1 MDEENKK
8 IDISAFFDR
17 VDQVG
22 KVANKALKQSD
33 SNISSFNA
41 NKTLI
46 NSISVSIEAM
56 KTEIRDI
63 ANYIVVQNKLENDA
77 AEDKKL
83 EEQDLRQK
91 EQARERALAM
101 GQQGPKGDP
110 GKPAEPQKGGSFIG
124 GLIKLLFAGGGLVLA
139 AKTLFP
145 ALLPFLGK
153 VLIPKIALGLKGVLA
168 GSIKGIGGLL
178 VKLLSPLTKVKLIG
192 GVFSTIVKGITSGFG
207 NVAKIATGLVTALF
221 GANLLSGGSAKAGEN
236 NMSFSTGEGGG
247 DAIADQLKEDSD
259 KEEKKVA
266 KEETKDKVEKIGKD
280 EIKNNTMKIGEFES
294 DEKKPEGFAR
304 GLAGVGDF
312 LTGGRFDF
320 DKRGSSVTDKLAP
333 SGMIMNAVAPPQV
346 DTSAIAPRNKPNT
359 SEVIIRSTSPT
370 IPFIRTVKNQY
381 LSTNPN
387 TNKLPP
393 EIARM
398 IQ

>member
-8 IDISAFFDR
+8 IDIGAFFDR

-63 ANYIVVQNKLENDA
+63 ANYIVVENKLEKDA
-77 AEDKKL
+77 AEDRKL
-83 EEQDLRQK
+83 EEQDLKQK
-91 EQARERALAM
+91 EEMRERALAL
-101 GQQGPKGDP
+101 GKQGPKGDP
-110 GKPAEPQKGGSFIG
+110 GKPAEPQKGGSFLG
-124 GLIKLLFAGGGLVLA
+124 GLIKTLFVGGGLILA

-153 VLIPKIALGLKGVLA
+153 VLIPKVGLLLKGVLG
-168 GSIKGIGGLL
+168 GSLKNIGALL
-178 VKLLSPLTKVKLIG
+178 VKVLSPLTKVKLIG
-192 GVFSTIVKGITSGFG
+192 GVFKPLLAGITSGFG
-207 NVAKIATGLVTALF
+207 KIATLASSLIGGLFVADALT
-221 GANLLSGGSAKAGEN
+221 GSAKASEN
-236 NMSFSTGEGGG
+236 NMAFSTGEGGG
-247 DAIADQLKEDSD
+247 DAIADQLKEDAN

-266 KEETKDKVEKIGKD
+266 KEETKDKV
-280 EIKNNTMKIGEFES
+280 MKVGEFES

-333 SGMIMNAVAPPQV
+333 SGMIMNAVAPPKP
-346 DTSAIAPRNKPNT
+346 DTSAIAPANKPNT

>member
-8 IDISAFFDR
+8 IDIGAFFDR

-33 SNISSFNA
+33 SNVSAFNA

-63 ANYIVVQNKLENDA
+63 ANYIVVENKLEKDA

-91 EQARERALAM
+91 EEMRERALAL
-101 GQQGPKGDP
+101 GKQGPKGDP
-110 GKPAEPQKGGSFIG
+110 GKPAEPQKGGSFLG
-124 GLIKLLFAGGGLVLA
+124 GLIKTLFVGGGLVLA

-153 VLIPKIALGLKGVLA
+153 ALTPKLLLVFKGALGGT
-168 GSIKGIGGLL
+168 IKAIGGTLL
-178 VKLLSPLTKVKLIG
+178 KIFSPLTKIKLIG
-192 GVFSTIVKGITSGFG
+192 GVFGNILKGITSGFG
-207 NVAKIATGLVTALF
+207 SVAKVAATLVTTLF
-221 GANLLSGGSAKAGEN
+221 GANLLSGGSAKASEN
-236 NMSFSTGEGGG
+236 NMAFSTGGGG
-247 DAIADQLKEDSD
+247 DAIADQLKEDAN

-266 KEETKDKVEKIGKD
+266 KEETKDKV
-280 EIKNNTMKIGEFES
+280 MKVGEFES
-294 DEKKPEGFAR
+294 DEKPKGIMR

-312 LTGGRFDF
+312 LTGGRFDL
-320 DKRGSSVTDKLAP
+320 DKRGSSVTDKIAP

-346 DTSAIAPRNKPNT
+346 DTSAIAPANKPNT

>member
-8 IDISAFFDR
+8 IDIGAFFDR

-33 SNISSFNA
+33 SNVSAFNA

-63 ANYIVVQNKLENDA
+63 ANYIVVENKLEKDA

-91 EQARERALAM
+91 EEMRERALAL
-101 GQQGPKGDP
+101 GKQGPKGDP
-110 GKPAEPQKGGSFIG
+110 GKPAEPQKGGSFLG
-124 GLIKLLFAGGGLVLA
+124 GLLKTLFVGGGLVLA

-153 VLIPKIALGLKGVLA
+153 ALTPKLLLVFKGALGGT
-168 GSIKGIGGLL
+168 IKAIGGTLL
-178 VKLLSPLTKVKLIG
+178 KIFSPLTKIKLIG
-192 GVFSTIVKGITSGFG
+192 GVFGNILKGITSGFG
-207 NVAKIATGLVTALF
+207 SVAKVAATLVTTLF
-221 GANLLSGGSAKAGEN
+221 GANLLSGGSAKASEN
-236 NMSFSTGEGGG
+236 NMAFSTGGGG
-247 DAIADQLKEDSD
+247 DAIADQLKEDAN

-266 KEETKDKVEKIGKD
+266 KEETKDKV
-280 EIKNNTMKIGEFES
+280 MKVGEFES
-294 DEKKPEGFAR
+294 DEKPKGIMR

-312 LTGGRFDF
+312 LTGGRFDL
-320 DKRGSSVTDKLAP
+320 DKRGSSVTDKIAP

-346 DTSAIAPRNKPNT
+346 DTSAIAPANKPNT

>member
-8 IDISAFFDR
+8 IDIGAFFDR

-33 SNISSFNA
+33 SNVSAFNA

-63 ANYIVVQNKLENDA
+63 ANYIVVENKLEKDA

-83 EEQDLRQK
+83 EEQDLKQK
-91 EQARERALAM
+91 EQMRERALAL
-101 GQQGPKGDP
+101 GKQGPKGDP

-153 VLIPKIALGLKGVLA
+153 ALIPKIALGLKGVLV

-178 VKLLSPLTKVKLIG
+178 VKLFSPLTKIKLIG
-192 GVFSTIVKGITSGFG
+192 GVFGNILKGITSGFG
-207 NVAKIATGLVTALF
+207 NVAKVAATLVTALF
-221 GANLLSGGSAKAGEN
+221 GANFLSGGSAKASEN
-236 NMSFSTGEGGG
+236 NMAFSTGGGG
-247 DAIADQLKEDSD
+247 DAIADQLKEDAN

-266 KEETKDKVEKIGKD
+266 KEETKDKVMKVGK
-280 EIKNNTMKIGEFES
+280 FES
-294 DEKKPEGFAR
+294 DEKPKGIMR

-312 LTGGRFDF
+312 LTGGRFDL
-320 DKRGSSVTDKLAP
+320 DKRGSSVTDKIAP
-333 SGMIMNAVAPPQV
+333 SGMIMNAVAPPKP
-346 DTSAIAPRNKPNT
+346 DTSAIAPANKPNT

>member
-8 IDISAFFDR
+8 IDIGAFFDR

-63 ANYIVVQNKLENDA
+63 ANYIVVENKLEKDA

-83 EEQDLRQK
+83 EEQDLKQK
-91 EQARERALAM
+91 EEMRERALAL
-101 GQQGPKGDP
+101 GKQGPKGDP
-110 GKPAEPQKGGSFIG
+110 GKPAEPQKGGGFLG
-124 GLIKLLFAGGGLVLA
+124 GLIKTLFVGGGLILA

-153 VLIPKIALGLKGVLA
+153 VLIPKIALGLKGVLV

-178 VKLLSPLTKVKLIG
+178 VKLFSPLTKIKLIG
-192 GVFSTIVKGITSGFG
+192 GVFGNILKGITSGFG
-207 NVAKIATGLVTALF
+207 SVSKVAAGLITTLF
-221 GANLLSGGSAKAGEN
+221 GANLLSGGSAKASEN
-236 NMSFSTGEGGG
+236 NMTFSTGEGGG
-247 DAIADQLKEDSD
+247 DAIADQLKEDAN

-266 KEETKDKVEKIGKD
+266 KEETKDKV
-280 EIKNNTMKIGEFES
+280 MKVGEFES
-294 DEKKPEGFAR
+294 DEKPKGFKR
-304 GLAGVGDF
+304 FLAGVGDF
-312 LTGGRFDF
+312 ATGGRFDL
-320 DKRGSSVTDKLAP
+320 DKRGSSMTDKLNVSA
-333 SGMIMNAVAPPQV
+333 SIVNAVIPPKPKT
-346 DTSAIAPRNKPNT
+346 DTSAIAPANKPNT

>member
-33 SNISSFNA
+33 SNINSFNA

-77 AEDKKL
+77 AEDRKL

-91 EQARERALAM
+91 EEMREKALAL

-124 GLIKLLFAGGGLVLA
+124 GLIKLLFAGGGLILA

-153 VLIPKIALGLKGVLA
+153 VLIPKIALGLKGVLV

-178 VKLLSPLTKVKLIG
+178 VKLFSPLTKIKLIG
-192 GVFSTIVKGITSGFG
+192 GVFGNILKGITSGFG
-207 NVAKIATGLVTALF
+207 NVAKVAATLVTALF
-221 GANLLSGGSAKAGEN
+221 GANFLSGGSAQAGEN
-236 NMSFSTGEGGG
+236 NMSFSSGEGGGG
-247 DAIADQLKEDSD
+247 DAIADQIKEDAN

-266 KEETKDKVEKIGKD
+266 KEETKDKVMKVGK
-280 EIKNNTMKIGEFES
+280 FES
-294 DEKKPEGFAR
+294 DEKPKGIMR

-312 LTGGRFDF
+312 LTGGRFDL
-320 DKRGSSVTDKLAP
+320 DKRGSSATDKIAP
-333 SGMIMNAVAPPQV
+333 SGMLINALAPSKP
-346 DTSAIAPRNKPNT
+346 DTSAIAPANKPNT

>member
-33 SNISSFNA
+33 SNVSAFNA

-63 ANYIVVQNKLENDA
+63 ANYIVVENKLEKDA

-83 EEQDLRQK
+83 EEQDLKQK
-91 EQARERALAM
+91 EQMRERALAM

-110 GKPAEPQKGGSFIG
+110 GKPAEPQKSGSFIG
-124 GLIKLLFAGGGLVLA
+124 GIVKLLFAGGGLILA

-153 VLIPKIALGLKGVLA
+153 ALTPKLLLVFKGALGGT
-168 GSIKGIGGLL
+168 IKAIGGTLL
-178 VKLLSPLTKVKLIG
+178 KIFSPLTKIKLIG
-192 GVFSTIVKGITSGFG
+192 GVFGNILKGITSGFG
-207 NVAKIATGLVTALF
+207 SVAKVAAALVTTLF
-221 GANLLSGGSAKAGEN
+221 GANLLSGGSAKASEN
-236 NMSFSTGEGGG
+236 NMAFSTGGGG
-247 DAIADQLKEDSD
+247 DAIADQLKEDAN

-266 KEETKDKVEKIGKD
+266 KEETKDKVMKVGK
-280 EIKNNTMKIGEFES
+280 FES
-294 DEKKPEGFAR
+294 DEKPKGIMR

-312 LTGGRFDF
+312 LTGGRFDL
-320 DKRGSSVTDKLAP
+320 DKRGSSVTDKIAP

>member
-8 IDISAFFDR
+8 IDISSFFDR
-17 VDQVG
+17 VDQVD

-33 SNISSFNA
+33 SNISAFNA

-63 ANYIVVQNKLENDA
+63 ANYIVVENKLEKDA

-83 EEQDLRQK
+83 EEQDLKQK
-91 EQARERALAM
+91 EQMRERALAL
-101 GQQGPKGDP
+101 GKQGPKGDP

-153 VLIPKIALGLKGVLA
+153 VLIPKIALGLKGVLV

-178 VKLLSPLTKVKLIG
+178 VKLFSPLTKIKLIG
-192 GVFSTIVKGITSGFG
+192 GVFGNILKGITSGFG
-207 NVAKIATGLVTALF
+207 NVAKVAATLVTTLF
-221 GANLLSGGSAKAGEN
+221 GANLLLGGSAKASEN
-236 NMSFSTGEGGG
+236 NMAFSTGEGGG
-247 DAIADQLKEDSD
+247 DAIADQLKEDSN

-266 KEETKDKVEKIGKD
+266 KEETKDKVMKVGK
-280 EIKNNTMKIGEFES
+280 FES
-294 DEKKPEGFAR
+294 DEKPKGIMR

-312 LTGGRFDF
+312 LTGGRFDL

-346 DTSAIAPRNKPNT
+346 DTSAIAPANKPNT

-387 TNKLPP
+387 TNKFS
-393 EIARM
+393 ARNSLST
-398 IQ
+398 

>member
-8 IDISAFFDR
+8 IDIGAFFDR

-33 SNISSFNA
+33 SNVSAFNA

-63 ANYIVVQNKLENDA
+63 ANYIVVQNKAENDA

-110 GKPAEPQKGGSFIG
+110 GKPAEPQKGGSFLGGLLKTLLVGG
-124 GLIKLLFAGGGLVLA
+124 GLIFA

-153 VLIPKIALGLKGVLA
+153 VLIPKIALGLKGVLV

-178 VKLLSPLTKVKLIG
+178 VKLFSPLTKIKLIG
-192 GVFSTIVKGITSGFG
+192 GVFGNILKGITSGFG

-221 GANLLSGGSAKAGEN
+221 GANLLSGGSAKASEN
-236 NMSFSTGEGGG
+236 NMAFSTGGGG
-247 DAIADQLKEDSD
+247 DAIADQLKEDAN

-266 KEETKDKVEKIGKD
+266 KEETKDKV
-280 EIKNNTMKIGEFES
+280 MKVGEFES

-320 DKRGSSVTDKLAP
+320 DKRGSSVTDKIAP

-359 SEVIIRSTSPT
+359 SEVIIRSTSSP
-370 IPFIRTVKNQY
+370 IPIIRTVKNQY

>member
-8 IDISAFFDR
+8 IDIGAFFDR

-33 SNISSFNA
+33 SNVSAFNA

-63 ANYIVVQNKLENDA
+63 ANYIVVQNKAEKDA

-124 GLIKLLFAGGGLVLA
+124 GIVKLLFAGGGLILA

-153 VLIPKIALGLKGVLA
+153 ALTPKLLLVFKGALGGT
-168 GSIKGIGGLL
+168 IKAIGGTLL
-178 VKLLSPLTKVKLIG
+178 KIFSPLTKIKLIG
-192 GVFSTIVKGITSGFG
+192 GVFGNILKGITSGFG
-207 NVAKIATGLVTALF
+207 NVAKIATGLVTTLF
-221 GANLLSGGSAKAGEN
+221 GANLLSGGSAKASEN
-236 NMSFSTGEGGG
+236 NMAFSTGGGG
-247 DAIADQLKEDSD
+247 DAIADQLKEDAN

-266 KEETKDKVEKIGKD
+266 KEETKDKVMKVGK
-280 EIKNNTMKIGEFES
+280 FES
-294 DEKKPEGFAR
+294 DEKPKGIMR

-320 DKRGSSVTDKLAP
+320 DKRGSSVTDKIAP

>member
-33 SNISSFNA
+33 SNVSAFNA

-63 ANYIVVQNKLENDA
+63 ANYIVVQNKAENDA

-110 GKPAEPQKGGSFIG
+110 GKPAEPQKGGSFLG
-124 GLIKLLFAGGGLVLA
+124 GLIKTLFVGGGLILA

-153 VLIPKIALGLKGVLA
+153 ALTPKLLLVFKGALGGT
-168 GSIKGIGGLL
+168 IKAIGGTLL
-178 VKLLSPLTKVKLIG
+178 KIFSPLTKIKLIG
-192 GVFSTIVKGITSGFG
+192 GVFGNILKGITSGFG
-207 NVAKIATGLVTALF
+207 NVAKIATGLVTTLF
-221 GANLLSGGSAKAGEN
+221 GANLLSGGSAKASEN
-236 NMSFSTGEGGG
+236 NMAFSTGGGG
-247 DAIADQLKEDSD
+247 DAIADQLKEDAN

-266 KEETKDKVEKIGKD
+266 KEETKDKVMKVGK
-280 EIKNNTMKIGEFES
+280 FES
-294 DEKKPEGFAR
+294 DEKPKGIMR

-320 DKRGSSVTDKLAP
+320 DKRGSSVTDKIAP

>member
-63 ANYIVVQNKLENDA
+63 ANYIVVQNKAENDA

-110 GKPAEPQKGGSFIG
+110 GKPAEPQKGGGFLG
-124 GLIKLLFAGGGLVLA
+124 GLIKTLFVGGGLILA

-168 GSIKGIGGLL
+168 GSIKGIGGIL
-178 VKLLSPLTKVKLIG
+178 VKILSPLTKVKLIG
-192 GVFSTIVKGITSGFG
+192 GVFGNILKGITSGFG
-207 NVAKIATGLVTALF
+207 SVAKIATGLVTALF
-221 GANLLSGGSAKAGEN
+221 GANLLSGGSAKASEN
-236 NMSFSTGEGGG
+236 NMAFSTGGGG
-247 DAIADQLKEDSD
+247 DAIADQLKEDAN

-266 KEETKDKVEKIGKD
+266 KEETKDKV
-280 EIKNNTMKIGEFES
+280 MKVGEFES

-333 SGMIMNAVAPPQV
+333 SGMIMNAVAPPKP
-346 DTSAIAPRNKPNT
+346 DTSAIAPANKPNT

>member
-8 IDISAFFDR
+8 IDIGAFFDR

-33 SNISSFNA
+33 SNVSAFNA

-63 ANYIVVQNKLENDA
+63 ANYIVVENKLEKDA

-91 EQARERALAM
+91 EQMRERALAL
-101 GQQGPKGDP
+101 GKQGPKGDP
-110 GKPAEPQKGGSFIG
+110 GKPAEPQKGGSFLG
-124 GLIKLLFAGGGLVLA
+124 GLIKTLFVGGGLVLA

-153 VLIPKIALGLKGVLA
+153 ALTPKLLLVFKGALGGT
-168 GSIKGIGGLL
+168 IKAIGGTLL
-178 VKLLSPLTKVKLIG
+178 KIFSPLTKIKLIG
-192 GVFSTIVKGITSGFG
+192 GVFGNILKGITSGFG
-207 NVAKIATGLVTALF
+207 SVAKVAATLVTTLF
-221 GANLLSGGSAKAGEN
+221 GANLLSGGSAKASEN
-236 NMSFSTGEGGG
+236 NMAFSTGGGG
-247 DAIADQLKEDSD
+247 DAIADQLKEDAN

-266 KEETKDKVEKIGKD
+266 KEETKDKV
-280 EIKNNTMKIGEFES
+280 MKVGEFES
-294 DEKKPEGFAR
+294 DEKPKGIMR

-312 LTGGRFDF
+312 LTGGRFDL
-320 DKRGSSVTDKLAP
+320 DKRGSSVTDKIAP

-346 DTSAIAPRNKPNT
+346 DTSAIAPANKPNT

>member
-8 IDISAFFDR
+8 IDIGAFFDR

-33 SNISSFNA
+33 SNVSAFNA

-63 ANYIVVQNKLENDA
+63 ANYIVVENKLEKDA

-91 EQARERALAM
+91 EEMRERALAL
-101 GQQGPKGDP
+101 GKQGPKGDP
-110 GKPAEPQKGGSFIG
+110 GKPAEPQKGGSFLG
-124 GLIKLLFAGGGLVLA
+124 GLIKTLFVGGGLVLA

-153 VLIPKIALGLKGVLA
+153 ALTPKLLLVFKGALGGT
-168 GSIKGIGGLL
+168 IKAIGGTLL
-178 VKLLSPLTKVKLIG
+178 KIFSPLTKIKLIG
-192 GVFSTIVKGITSGFG
+192 GVFGNILKGITSGFG
-207 NVAKIATGLVTALF
+207 SVAKVAATLVTTLF
-221 GANLLSGGSAKAGEN
+221 GANLLSGGSAKASEN
-236 NMSFSTGEGGG
+236 NMAFSTGGGG
-247 DAIADQLKEDSD
+247 DAIADQLKEDAN

-266 KEETKDKVEKIGKD
+266 KEETKDKVMKVGK
-280 EIKNNTMKIGEFES
+280 FES
-294 DEKKPEGFAR
+294 DEKPKGIMR

-312 LTGGRFDF
+312 LTGGRFDL
-320 DKRGSSVTDKLAP
+320 DKRGSSVTDKIAP

-346 DTSAIAPRNKPNT
+346 DTSAIAPANKPNT

>member
-63 ANYIVVQNKLENDA
+63 ANYIVVQNKAENDA

-124 GLIKLLFAGGGLVLA
+124 GLIKLLFVGGGLILA

-168 GSIKGIGGLL
+168 GSIKGIGGIL
-178 VKLLSPLTKVKLIG
+178 VKILSPLTKVKLIG
-192 GVFSTIVKGITSGFG
+192 GVFGNILKGITSGFG
-207 NVAKIATGLVTALF
+207 SVAKIATGLVTALF
-221 GANLLSGGSAKAGEN
+221 GANLLSGGSAKASEN
-236 NMSFSTGEGGG
+236 NMAFSTGGGG
-247 DAIADQLKEDSD
+247 DAIADQLKEDAN

-266 KEETKDKVEKIGKD
+266 KEETKDKV
-280 EIKNNTMKIGEFES
+280 MKVGEFES

-333 SGMIMNAVAPPQV
+333 SGMIMNAVAPPKP
-346 DTSAIAPRNKPNT
+346 DTSAIAPANKPNT

>member
-63 ANYIVVQNKLENDA
+63 ANYIVVQNKAENDA

-178 VKLLSPLTKVKLIG
+178 VKILSPLTKVKLIG
-192 GVFSTIVKGITSGFG
+192 GVFGNILKGITSGFG
-207 NVAKIATGLVTALF
+207 SVAKLATGLVTTLF
-221 GANLLSGGSAKAGEN
+221 GVNLLSGGSAKASEN
-236 NMSFSTGEGGG
+236 NMAFSTGEGGG
-247 DAIADQLKEDSD
+247 DAIADQLKEDSN

-280 EIKNNTMKIGEFES
+280 EIENNTMKVGKFES
-294 DEKKPEGFAR
+294 DEKPKGIMR

-312 LTGGRFDF
+312 LTGGRFDL
-320 DKRGSSVTDKLAP
+320 DKRGSSVTDKIAP

-346 DTSAIAPRNKPNT
+346 DTSAIAPANKPNT